1 MNHSHKYFKDRVPMN
16 IAMHQNQTPRLNQA
30 QQDIIE
36 NQQDEYRMFASKVAE
51 QEFFAFAKQ
60 Y

>member
-1 MNHSHKYFKDRVPMN
+1 MN

-36 NQQDEYRMFASKVAE
+36 HQQDEYRMFASKVAE